1 MEQASSG
8 IVEIVPNESE
18 LSLSQALEK
27 YQSLVSKIGDMV
39 DEEAGYE
46 ETKTVNFERKFL
58 KSRIS
63 EMLIDGFEHQDASNP
78 NYAHLCSVVEEIRN
92 KPVANGETLE
102 QAVIDAYHHVSEVID
117 AVAYSDSR
125 ASLKD
130 ENPTA
135 LSTSQAEYSRL
146 KDTIRAYLE
155 PQNLVGKRNRREPSI
170 FEAVVTSAELVTI
183 RDEVIDKV
191 VGGSD
196 AVVVAGSLNWG
207 MFFDTRGP
215 GTKRSYVDGQY
226 REGGEREQFTMKKGE
241 TNRIVRERLANEMS
255 DVDIVIVADESENVR
270 QVYEAVFKDKKD
282 PKEALNKQIVARF
295 DEMIRDDSIPE
306 HDKPISMILDYVNDD
321 GFSAQLIIFSNKGF
335 RNMYSYDINSL
346 EKQAKEGSP
355 GSIPHVRTRVTLSDL
370 ETGEDEGEA
379 EAMLFLHGNLD
390 YKEGT
395 REWLA
400 AKSSKSGQFEQAL
413 IGGKRI
419 SGTYPTKPIGEAIP
433 VDEANG
439 TYGQYFVKYFP
450 FGGFMEQGDS
460 ACGSY
465 FLGFNTDNMI
475 LGKSVGKEETE
486 SSRIAEEYK
495 FRYFRRIAMEQRLKN
510 NRSTEDLRAASP
522 DSIFGPYLSR
532 WVRIPDHYRR
542 KLFGEFR
549 DFLERQIVADA
560 DYYIAS
566 LPDQESK
573 AAIAEMQD
581 VVQKLGLSSVKI
593 LESSY
598 LHTTEFYFPSFDKL
612 KAMLGPAG
620 NELELGEFQDLYDR
634 LANRSLKERSF
645 TVVDSEALGPKAI
658 TLVMES
664 DAHGEEYNEY
674 IYREFIQFLHAH
686 GIDEDGV
693 HALFNDPKTN
703 MKFNVP
709 GERTI
714 HVTIAKSL
722 DEADRKRAV
731 EALRAK
737 AIGLTLSFAGNE
749 LRKSNF

>member
-8 IVEIVPNESE
+8 IVETVPNTTE
-18 LSLSQALEK
+18 LSLSEAIEK
-27 YQSLVSKIGDMV
+27 YQSLVSQIGDMV
-39 DEEAGYE
+39 DAEAGYE
-46 ETKTVNFERKFL
+46 DTKTVNFERKFL

-63 EMLIDGFEHQDASNP
+63 EMLIDGFEHQDGSNP
-78 NYAHLCSVVEEIRN
+78 NYTHLCSIVETIRN
-92 KPVANGETLE
+92 KPVGNSETLE
-102 QAVIDAYHHVSEVID
+102 QAVIDAYHHVSDVID
-117 AVAYSDSR
+117 TVAYSESR
-125 ASLKD
+125 SSLKND
-130 ENPTA
+130 DPEA
-135 LSTSQAEYSRL
+135 FSAMQAEYSRL
-146 KDTIRAYLE
+146 KDTIRTYLE

-170 FEAVVTSAELVTI
+170 FEAVVTSAELMTI

-191 VGGSD
+191 VKDSD

-215 GTKRSYVDGQY
+215 GTKRSFVDGQY
-226 REGGEREQFTMKKGE
+226 RDGDEREQFTMKKGE

-255 DVDIVIVADESENVR
+255 DVDIVMVAGGTENVR
-270 QVYEAVFKDKKD
+270 EIYEAVFKDKKD

-295 DEMIRDDSIPE
+295 DEMIHDDSIPE
-306 HDKPISMILDYVNDD
+306 YDKPISMILDYVNDD

-335 RNMYSYDINSL
+335 QNMYSYDINAL
-346 EKQAKEGSP
+346 EKQAKEASP
-355 GSIPHVRTRVTLSDL
+355 GSIPHVRTKVTLSDL

-419 SGTYPTKPIGEAIP
+419 SGTYPTKPIGETIP
-433 VDEANG
+433 IDEASG
-439 TYGQYFVKYFP
+439 IYGQYFVKYFP

-475 LGKSVGKEETE
+475 LGKSVGKEGTDA
-486 SSRIAEEYK
+486 SRIAEEYK
-495 FRYFRRIAMEQRLKN
+495 FRYFRRIAMEQRVKN
-510 NRSTEDLRAASP
+510 NKSTEDLRAASP

-532 WVRIPDHYRR
+532 WVRIPDHYRK
-542 KLFGEFR
+542 KLFSEFK

-566 LPDQESK
+566 LPDQKSK
-573 AAIAEMQD
+573 DSLAKMQD
-581 VVQKLGLSSVKI
+581 VVKGLGLPTIKI

-612 KAMLGPAG
+612 KAMLGTAG
-620 NELELGEFQDLYDR
+620 DELKLGEFQDLYDR
-634 LANRSLKERSF
+634 LANRSLEERSF

-658 TLVMES
+658 TLVMEA
-664 DAHGEEYNEY
+664 DARGEEYNEY

-714 HVTIAKSL
+714 HVTVAKSL
-722 DEADRKRAV
+722 DEAERAQAV
-731 EALRAK
+731 AALRAK
-737 AIGLTLSFAGNE
+737 AISLSLTFAGNE